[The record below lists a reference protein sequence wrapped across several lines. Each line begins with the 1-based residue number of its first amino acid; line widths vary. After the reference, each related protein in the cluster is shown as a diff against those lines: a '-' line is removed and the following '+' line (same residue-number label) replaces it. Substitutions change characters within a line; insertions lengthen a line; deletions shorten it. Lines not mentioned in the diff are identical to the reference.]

1 MIFFVKNVKN
11 VKNDKNVTNDNL
23 HKMAKYESKVNYTPH
38 ATAEQ
43 VYAKLSNLESFK
55 PLLENLADN
64 PLVRQKIEEEGQDPK
79 ILEQLKDVKL
89 TADTITF
96 PVPMLG
102 SMTLEIIEREEN
114 RCIKM
119 QAANV
124 PMEGNLW
131 IQVLPVSTGGSKMR
145 LTLKA
150 ELNMMMKMMIGSK
163 LQKGIDNMAAVL
175 AQLPYQMM

>member
-1 MIFFVKNVKN
+1 
-11 VKNDKNVTNDNL
+11 
-23 HKMAKYESKVNYTPH
+23 
-38 ATAEQ
+38 
-43 VYAKLSNLESFK
+43 
-55 PLLENLADN
+55 
-64 PLVRQKIEEEGQDPK
+64 
-79 ILEQLKDVKL
+79 
-89 TADTITF
+89 
-96 PVPMLG
+96 MLG

-124 PMEGNLW
+124 PMEGYLW